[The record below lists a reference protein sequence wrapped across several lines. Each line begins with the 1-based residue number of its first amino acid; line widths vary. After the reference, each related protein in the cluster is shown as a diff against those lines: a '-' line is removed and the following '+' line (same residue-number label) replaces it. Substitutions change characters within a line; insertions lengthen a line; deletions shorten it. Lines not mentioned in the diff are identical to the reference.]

1 MDEIR
6 IYLSA
11 STGELTAERAL
22 LAESVLPRLRE
33 QAARAGREIACELID
48 PEARSAG
55 WSLKDRL
62 RAIDACQLFVAF
74 VGERVGAPLPPP
86 QADLLRQ
93 YPWLS
98 DLGGASLA
106 EAEIVYGALVDQSAR
121 QSFLYL
127 RAEDFPFPARERVRF
142 LAATREEA
150 DRLAQLKDSLRAS
163 GRPVLDGY
171 GCHWDA
177 TARRV
182 VGLEALG
189 DRLVDDLWAAVRDE
203 PEASAR
209 RPAVPAARPAGPSA
223 ALFAVPPRPEAPPP
237 VRPTPPVAPPPVPP
251 LVPPNAPPPPLEGP
265 DLDDTAV
272 AAAAADLPTPKPTA
286 PPASAEAVHPADPA
300 PDEASP
306 SGGGKRSEERSEER
320 SKVTWGEAAGAAP
333 TTPSPTSEDP
343 LDPASAEATAGA
355 PGELE
360 IESDEREIPP
370 QPWVAPTG
378 WPRPAGD
385 GQSGRTDGKL
395 EPSSADGEL
404 EPFASR
410 AAETALP
417 AAPNPLV
424 SSLPPLRSAAAPRR
438 SSPGA
443 WLAVALLILAL
454 AALVL
459 WFLLRH

>member
-48 PEARSAG
+48 PETRSAG

-106 EAEIVYGALVDQSAR
+106 EAEIVYGALVDRSAR

-209 RPAVPAARPAGPSA
+209 RPAGPPARPAEPSP
-223 ALFAVPPRPEAPPP
+223 ALFAVPPRPAAPPP
-237 VRPTPPVAPPPVPP
+237 FRPAPPVAPPPVPP
-251 LVPPNAPPPPLEGP
+251 LVPAVPPNTPPPLDGP

-272 AAAAADLPTPKPTA
+272 AAAAADLTTPKPTA
-286 PPASAEAVHPADPA
+286 PPASVEAIHPADPA

-306 SGGGKRSEERSEER
+306 SGAGERAEERSEERSEEKR
-320 SKVTWGEAAGAAP
+320 GEAAGAAP
-333 TTPSPTSEDP
+333 TTPSPASD
-343 LDPASAEATAGA
+343 DHPASAEATAGA

-360 IESDEREIPP
+360 IEAREIPP

-385 GQSGRTDGKL
+385 GQPGRPDGQL

-410 AAETALP
+410 AADTALP

-424 SSLPPLRSAAAPRR
+424 SSLPPLRSAAVPRR